1 MTFPDKYFGDI
12 GAYADAYYD
21 RLSLAAA
28 YIDRGALAG
37 AVRILKGA
45 LDRDAQI
52 FSCGNGG
59 SASIANHLLCDF
71 AKGIQTDTPHRPR
84 VVSLASNVEILT
96 AIANDISYDDVFVYQ
111 LATQAREGDVLMTIS
126 SSGDSENIIRALA
139 HARANGIPTIA
150 MTGFSGGRS
159 RKNADVHIHVS
170 GDNYGVVED
179 THQSIMHLLAQFL
192 RLSSMPREQIA
203 NRKF

>member
-1 MTFPDKYFGDI
+1 MTFPDKYFGEI

-21 RLSLAAA
+21 RLALAAA
-28 YIDRGALAG
+28 SIDRGALAG

-71 AKGIQTDTPHRPR
+71 AKGIQTDTTHRPR

-159 RKNADVHIHVS
+159 RQNADVHIHVA